1 MVRKFNFFPFFPSF
15 QHAVD
20 VYLEVKIKKSRDF
33 PGLATIYPYCGLL
46 EETFYHGSRL
56 GNPGQF
62 FNAPHERQY
71 ANEAKVII
79 KID

>member
-1 MVRKFNFFPFFPSF
+1 MVRKFDFFPFFLPFSMLLL
-15 QHAVD
+15 
-20 VYLEVKIKKSRDF
+20 YLEVKIRKSRDF
-33 PGLATIYPYCGLL
+33 PGLATIYPYCGFL

>member
-1 MVRKFNFFPFFPSF
+1 MVRKFDFFPFFLPFSMLLL
-15 QHAVD
+15 
-20 VYLEVKIKKSRDF
+20 YLEVKIKKSRDF